1 MAVSKVL
8 CIELG
13 DTTKIAEVDYK
24 KPNPKIY
31 QSEIF
36 NLRDTQL
43 GANGDVGVDDDG
55 LIRGRDTVAKI
66 LESKIK
72 ELKFGN
78 NNVVFSII
86 STKILT
92 RDVTIP
98 NVKPAQIKNMITTQ
112 AGQYFPVEVNDYE
125 YSYSIIDKT
134 ADKQLHIMVYAISK
148 QLVKSY
154 VALADAAHLNLVG
167 LEYGGNAQ
175 FQVLTKKVQPANTA
189 TTYIDINESNSVVSI
204 LKDGKLE
211 LQRTISYGTN
221 QIINR
226 IRDYKSYSNLNTSQ
240 LFDLVR
246 NEQFVRERFDEDD
259 LSMMNMDENMSDEAS
274 VAAFEKL
281 DIKDGIID
289 DLRAFINSVS
299 RQVDS
304 YRSKNRNVQI
314 NPNTFV
320 LGKGS
325 LVKGML
331 ELLSNELGT
340 KTEMLTNIPGL
351 DFPKKYNNDVVVQM
365 YTVVGAG
372 IAPIEFEILRE
383 ENVKKKESEN
393 LTVYYLATL
402 VALVISI
409 ALIGIG
415 LIRMQTAKSEN
426 KKKKEKIEALT
437 NELGDIY
444 DKWEASKA
452 AVSQIQL
459 FDDSTYAYTSKFNE
473 FLTSFEETIPSDAMI
488 GTFSM
493 SKNVISMG
501 VTTTSEETAAQFVQ
515 LVRNMELVDS
525 VEMSGIAI
533 AVNEETVPATTT
545 VSFTVDVTLVDPD
558 PSEFESGY
566 VINPDE
572 KTPNSNS
579 GYAKDPIFEKKE

>member
-1 MAVSKVL
+1 
-8 CIELG
+8 
-13 DTTKIAEVDYK
+13 
-24 KPNPKIY
+24 
-31 QSEIF
+31 
-36 NLRDTQL
+36 
-43 GANGDVGVDDDG
+43 
-55 LIRGRDTVAKI
+55 
-66 LESKIK
+66 
-72 ELKFGN
+72 
-78 NNVVFSII
+78 
-86 STKILT
+86 
-92 RDVTIP
+92 
-98 NVKPAQIKNMITTQ
+98 
-112 AGQYFPVEVNDYE
+112 
-125 YSYSIIDKT
+125 
-134 ADKQLHIMVYAISK
+134 MVYAISK

-175 FQVLTKKVQPANTA
+175 FQVLTRKVQPANTA

-452 AVSQIQL
+452 AVVNIQT
-459 FDDSTYAYTSKFNE
+459 FDYSTYAYSSELKNFVNS
-473 FLTSFEETIPSDAMI
+473 LEETIPADAVI
-488 GTFSM
+488 GSLTM
-493 SKNVISMG
+493 SGNIITMS
-501 VTTTSEETAAQFVQ
+501 VTTESEETAAQFIQ
-515 LVRNMELVDS
+515 YVRDMELVKS
-525 VEMSGIAI
+525 VENSGIAI
-533 AVNEETVPATTT
+533 STNEETVPATTPGRT
-545 VSFTVDVTLVDPD
+545 
-558 PSEFESGY
+558 
-566 VINPDE
+566 
-572 KTPNSNS
+572 
-579 GYAKDPIFEKKE
+579 